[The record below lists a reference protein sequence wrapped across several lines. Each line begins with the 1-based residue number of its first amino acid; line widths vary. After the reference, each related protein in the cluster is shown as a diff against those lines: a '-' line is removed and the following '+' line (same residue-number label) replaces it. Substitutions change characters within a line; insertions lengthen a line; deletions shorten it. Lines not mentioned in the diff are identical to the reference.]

1 MGYFA
6 RLITLLLSILFSL
19 YLVWFGL
26 KSYGENLPASDFQT
40 ELVKKLKNR
49 KEPTVWL
56 PWDGSNSPEFTHISS
71 YFLESQWRTGPSKE
85 ETTLLEAIQSLSPTT
100 TILLNINVN
109 SPQALPALRAELK
122 SNGAWSRI
130 VFCSRS
136 DGILKDLRALEP
148 EWTFCS
154 GEIFMTRMLGLSS
167 LGLQSLNRI
176 SADIFFIHLNQLN
189 LKSDLLVLIEEARR
203 QNKLTFLGPVSD
215 IDTSYPADGW
225 VIKK

>member
-19 YLVWFGL
+19 FLVWFGL
-26 KSYGENLPASDFQT
+26 KSYGESLPASDFET
-40 ELVKKLKNR
+40 ELVKKLRSHGK
-49 KEPTVWL
+49 TITWL
-56 PWDGSNSPEFTHISS
+56 PWDDSSSPQFASLSS
-71 YFLESQWRTGPSKE
+71 YFSENQWKTGPREKN
-85 ETTLLEAIQSLSPTT
+85 LPLMEAIQSLPPASY
-100 TILLNINVN
+100 ILLHINVN
-109 SPQALPALRAELK
+109 SPQALPALRSELK
-122 SNGAWSRI
+122 KDQLWSRI

-176 SADIFFIHLNQLN
+176 SADIFYIHLNQLK
-189 LKSDLLVLIEEARR
+189 LKPDLLPLIEEARR
-203 QNKLTFLGPVSD
+203 QKRLIFMGPAPEANSSFPV
-215 IDTSYPADGW
+215 DGW